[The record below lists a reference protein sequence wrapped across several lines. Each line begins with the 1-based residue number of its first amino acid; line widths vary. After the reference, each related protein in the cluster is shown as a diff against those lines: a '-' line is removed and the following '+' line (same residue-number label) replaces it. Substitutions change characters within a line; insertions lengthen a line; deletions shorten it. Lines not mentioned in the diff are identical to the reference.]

1 VNNTSI
7 SKLAKACPGLMHV
20 SLSMDPIK
28 GKIGDVAV
36 LALLRGCGG
45 LRFLSV
51 RGGKVTGG
59 VVDKMDEDRN
69 LGARL
74 EKLCLLAQEEA
85 GEWEEK
91 VRALSGVR
99 RRLRIE
105 IGEEDENL
113 CVWKGGKDQ
122 VLLSVSK
129 EIE

>member
-7 SKLAKACPGLMHV
+7 SKLSKACPGLIHV

-28 GKIGDVAV
+28 GKIANVAV
-36 LALLRGCGG
+36 LALLRGCVG
-45 LRFLSV
+45 LRFLSL

-59 VVDKMDEDRN
+59 VMEKMNEDRN
-69 LGARL
+69 LGVRL
-74 EKLCLLAQEEA
+74 EKLYLLSQEEG

-91 VRALSGVR
+91 VRALSGLR

-105 IGEEDENL
+105 IGEEEGNVG
-113 CVWKGGKDQ
+113 VWKGGEEQ

-129 EIE
+129 EME

>member
-1 VNNTSI
+1 V
-7 SKLAKACPGLMHV
+7 HV
-20 SLSMDPIK
+20 SFSIDPVK
-28 GKIGDVAV
+28 GKIGDGAV
-36 LALLRGCGG
+36 LALLRGCVG

-59 VVDKMDEDRN
+59 VAEKMNEDRN

-74 EKLCLLAQEEA
+74 EQLCLLTQEEG

-91 VRALSGVR
+91 VRALSEVR

-105 IGEEDENL
+105 IGEEEGNVDI
-113 CVWKGGKDQ
+113 WKSGEKQ

-129 EIE
+129 EMG

>member
-7 SKLAKACPGLMHV
+7 SKLAKACPGLVHV
-20 SLSMDPIK
+20 SLSMDLFK

-36 LALLRGCGG
+36 LALLRGCAG

-51 RGGKVTGG
+51 RGGKITSG
-59 VVDKMDEDRN
+59 VVEKMDEDRN

-74 EKLCLLAQEEA
+74 ERLCLLDQ
-85 GEWEEK
+85 GEDGERKEK
-91 VRALSGVR
+91 VRALSRVR

-105 IGEEDENL
+105 IGEEEGHVCIWN
-113 CVWKGGKDQ
+113 GGKEQ

-129 EIE
+129 EMK